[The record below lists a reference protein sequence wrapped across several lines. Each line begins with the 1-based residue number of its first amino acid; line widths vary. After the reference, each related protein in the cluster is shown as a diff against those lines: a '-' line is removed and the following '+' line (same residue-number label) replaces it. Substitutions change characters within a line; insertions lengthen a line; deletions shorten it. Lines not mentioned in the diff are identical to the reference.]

1 MHSGLTRRQFL
12 AGLVAGAGGLACSAC
27 RPGLRNRAASPQP
40 TAQSSAQPVIID
52 THTHFY
58 DPTRPQGVPWPPP
71 QDRLLYRPVLPKDYL
86 ALPTPHKVTGTV
98 VVEASPWV
106 EDNQWVLDL
115 AAKEPFIVGLV
126 GNLPVGTKQFAGYL
140 KRFAAQPLFSGLR
153 LRNINLRTAL
163 DDPAFVADLKLL
175 ADFDLAL
182 DLVGGLEILE
192 AADRLARLLP
202 QQRIVLDHL
211 AGVRIDGQP
220 PPAQW
225 VQALRRAAAHPQVF
239 AKVSGLV
246 EGTGRADGSAPR
258 QVEFYQPVLDVVWDL
273 FGPDRLLY
281 GSNWPVSERFAPL
294 ATVQQLVHDYFAPRS
309 PAVWAKVFATNAMK
323 VYRCTP
329 RRFA

>member
-1 MHSGLTRRQFL
+1 MRMRLTRRQFL
-12 AGLVAGAGGLACSAC
+12 SGLMAGAGGLAWAGC
-27 RPGLRNRAASPQP
+27 RPGRRNSAGSPQP
-40 TAQSSAQPVIID
+40 TARPAAQPVILD

-98 VVEASPWV
+98 VVEASPWI

-115 AAKEPFIVGLV
+115 AAREPFIVGLV
-126 GNLPVGTKQFAGYL
+126 GNLPVGTKQFAGHL
-140 KRFAAQPLFSGLR
+140 KRFAAQPLFCGLR
-153 LRNINLRTAL
+153 LRDLNLRTAL

-175 ADFDLAL
+175 ADFELAV
-182 DLVGGLEILE
+182 DLVGGLEILQ

-202 QQRIVLDHL
+202 RQRIVLDHL

-220 PPAQW
+220 PPPQW
-225 VQALRRAAAHPQVF
+225 VQALRQAAAHPQVF

-258 QVEFYQPVLDVVWDL
+258 AVEFYQPVLDVVWEL

-294 ATVQQLVHDYFAPRS
+294 ATVQQIVHDYFAPKGT
-309 PAVWAKVFATNAMK
+309 AVWAKVFAVNAMK
-323 VYRCTP
+323 VYRCAL
-329 RRFA
+329 RRSV